1 MALYN
6 EKIGEMIPD
15 TLIVS
20 THIRQITQ
28 TVTVAAG
35 QGVLKRGTVV
45 ALDGGEAKIMSS
57 GLTPHGIL
65 CNDVDATGAAAAEV
79 YVAGCFNKGALIVAD
94 GYTLADADIKALRD
108 GGIYLENIME

>member
-15 TLIVS
+15 TLIAS
-20 THIRQITQ
+20 THVRQITQ

-45 ALDGGEAKIMSS
+45 ALDGGKAKIMAS
-57 GLTPHGIL
+57 GLTAHGIL
-65 CNDVDATGAAAAEV
+65 CDDVDAAEAAVAEV
-79 YVAGCFNKGALIVAD
+79 YVAGCFNRGALIVAE
-94 GYTLADADIKALRD
+94 GYTLADADVKALRD
-108 GGIYLENIME
+108 GGIYLENIVE